1 MPRHRP
7 SCELSIVMPCLN
19 EAETLAVC
27 IRKAKSFIA
36 KNNVA
41 AEIIVADN
49 GSTDG
54 SGKIAKDLGVVVVNV
69 AEKGYGSAL
78 IGGVNAAGGK
88 YIIMADA
95 DDSYDFADL
104 MPFLKKLRE
113 GYGLVMG
120 NRFTGGIEKGAMP
133 LLHRYVG
140 NPILS
145 GIGKLFFKCQIRDFH
160 CGLRGFTKSAYKR
173 MDLQTTGMEFASEM
187 VVKAIL
193 YNIKITEVP
202 TKLSPDGRSG
212 KPHLRSFRDGWR
224 HLRFLLLYSPRWLFL
239 YPGLMMMMIGLL
251 SGGFILFQPDINW
264 DIHSLLYSSASILIG
279 FQAVIF
285 AIFTKT
291 FAVHEKLIPN
301 NPQIELILG
310 KLSLEKGL
318 LAGFVLILAGIA
330 AFVYAVVIWR
340 QGEFFEVGITITM
353 RIVITSVT
361 LLILGFQLVFSS
373 FFFNVLQLNTK

>member
-1 MPRHRP
+1 M
-7 SCELSIVMPCLN
+7 
-19 EAETLAVC
+19 AVC
-27 IRKAKSFIA
+27 IRKAKSFIE
-36 KNNVA
+36 KYNVD

-54 SGKIAKDLGVVVVNV
+54 SAKIAKDLGVVVVNV

-78 IGGVNAAGGK
+78 IGGINAAGGK

-104 MPFLKKLRE
+104 MPFLKMLRE

-120 NRFTGGIEKGAMP
+120 NRFAGGIEKGAMP
-133 LLHRYVG
+133 PLHRYVG

-160 CGLRGFTKSAYKR
+160 CGLRGFTKSAYKK

-193 YNIKITEVP
+193 YNINITEVP

-239 YPGLMMMMIGLL
+239 YPGLVMMLIGLL
-251 SGGFILFQPDINW
+251 SGGYILFQPDINW

-340 QGEFFEVGITITM
+340 HGEFFEVGITITM